1 MQSAA
6 ATEVDQE
13 NPLTAGLE
21 RIPVRPTS
29 LVLFGATGDL
39 ARRKLLP
46 ALYNLAHEGA
56 LPERFQLIGIARG
69 EQADEEFRAI
79 ARESI
84 GRFSRRRPDPYVLD
98 GLLGDLRYLT
108 GTFDHDDVYREI
120 DRALGELDEEADYEL
135 NRLFYLSTAPE
146 FFPIICEK
154 LGAAGLHRAPKAQA
168 RIVIE
173 KPFGYDLASARE
185 LNQRVL
191 EVFEESQ

>member
-1 MQSAA
+1 MTVLVGEQ
-6 ATEVDQE
+6 VLPE
-13 NPLTAGLE
+13 NPLVDGLE
-21 RIPVRPTS
+21 HVPVHPTT

-39 ARRKLLP
+39 AMRKLLP

-56 LPERFQLIGIARG
+56 LPERFELIGIARS
-69 EQADEEFRAI
+69 EEADEQFRAM

-108 GTFDHDDVYREI
+108 GTFDDDDVYREI
-120 DRALGELDEEADYEL
+120 DRALGELDEEAGYEL

-154 LGAAGLHRAPKAQA
+154 LGAAGLHRARGAGP
-168 RIVIE
+168 
-173 KPFGYDLASARE
+173 GS
-185 LNQRVL
+185 
-191 EVFEESQ
+191 